1 MLRTDLQIDV
11 YVLTSCPYQ
20 PLCHVWPFQMKEI
33 QDKICRFEQKEM
45 LTEKE
50 RQQLNCL
57 RDLLF
62 TDQLAVMQHQQ
73 RTPAVVTECKRDE
86 KPKPV
91 VNMS

>member
-1 MLRTDLQIDV
+1 M
-11 YVLTSCPYQ
+11 
-20 PLCHVWPFQMKEI
+20 
-33 QDKICRFEQKEM
+33 
-45 LTEKE
+45 EKE

-73 RTPAVVTECKRDE
+73 RTPAVVTECKGDE